1 MSIIR
6 GPRKTGNFYVL
17 DKSISE
23 DTRLTWAARGLLIF
37 LLGKPDHWEVSI
49 KNLRNETKQSRRPT
63 ERDGVYALL
72 DELIQ
77 AGYVTRTQERLPS
90 GKLGDV
96 DYLVSENSTAP
107 PLPAQPYPAQPYPA
121 NPTQVRTDG
130 SEDLSRGR
138 KEGPARKKRT
148 APVPGHTPSPSSFE
162 NGQPEQPEQPTAPTA
177 PPAAPA
183 DALAPLVARIN
194 AQRANNGKGAYT
206 QADIAQ
212 LEKQAALAGITPEMA
227 ALWVLERPGRNFFQA
242 SYYNPQ
248 QTPASA
254 APTPAPAPVAP
265 TAPAPAKSPEELAEL
280 EATAKAARERARQVV
295 EEMRKTPKRAQK
307 K

>member
-1 MSIIR
+1 MAS
-6 GPRKTGNFYVL
+6 RKPTG
-17 DKSISE
+17 
-23 DTRLTWAARGLLIF
+23 
-37 LLGKPDHWEVSI
+37 
-49 KNLRNETKQSRRPT
+49 
-63 ERDGVYALL
+63 RDGVYGLL
-72 DELIQ
+72 DELIA

-90 GKLGDV
+90 GHLSEV
-96 DYLVSENSTAP
+96 HYMVSEESTTTAPDTPPP
-107 PLPAQPYPAQPYPA
+107 PLPALPYTVEPYPA
-121 NPTQVRTDG
+121 NPTLVRTDVKK
-130 SEDLSRGR
+130 DLQKGR
-138 KEGPARKKRT
+138 KEGPARKT
-148 APVPGHTPSPSSFE
+148 PPAPRQAPAAPSPSPFE
-162 NGQPEQPEQPTAPTA
+162 NEQPEQPTAPTA
-177 PPAAPA
+177 PAPA
-183 DALAPLVARIN
+183 PVAPTPAPVAPVDTLAPLVARIN

-206 QADIAQ
+206 QADVAQ

-248 QTPASA
+248 QAPASA

-280 EATAKAARERARQVV
+280 EAAAKAARERARQVV